1 MKRTILIILSVI
13 ALAQIGYAV
22 DERDEMGLREF
33 LLNDG
38 FSTYA
43 QTNEICYIAFGAVQ
57 GTNAFE
63 TIYTDPPDSF
73 LLRFEGR
80 HFSVKKASQYPYP
93 RREERVSVP
102 NNPLTGIPDGIYTV
116 EIIEW
121 IDGTTAKVRYSI
133 YRKPLWGSAYE
144 AIAEKNDG
152 QWHIKQHGMMTET

>member
-1 MKRTILIILSVI
+1 MLSVI
-13 ALAQIGYAV
+13 ALVQIGHAA
-22 DERDEMGLREF
+22 DERDEAGLREF
-33 LLNDG
+33 LLNNG

-43 QTNEICYIAFGAVQ
+43 QTNEICYIAFGAMQ

-63 TIYTDPPDSF
+63 TVYTDPPDSF

-80 HFSVKKASQYPYP
+80 HYSVKKASQYPYP
-93 RREERVSVP
+93 RHEERISVP

-121 IDGTTAKVRYSI
+121 IDDSTAKVKYSI

-144 AIAEKNDG
+144 AIAEKKDG
-152 QWHIKQHGMMTET
+152 FWRMKQYGIMMEM